1 MSAVESVKEDVG
13 RETPRP
19 IKKRYA
25 IPLGLLTIVFLLMIW
40 LSIRGTWADTTPRN
54 PVTSSEGALTQLYLA
69 PSGKQIRSAL
79 VIDHPIDEVWNV
91 VTDYDHFSEIFPH
104 VCHTDIRR
112 ESDGRFHLS
121 GSAVAN
127 CFGTWPFEVHIT
139 HHESPKQYIAEWA
152 EPHLDLTVNRGSWT
166 LTPLSG
172 NRTLAVY
179 TLEAEVKQ
187 FPGFIVRSALL
198 MRVDGVIGA
207 VAREV
212 ARRQG
217 SLL

>member
-1 MSAVESVKEDVG
+1 M
-13 RETPRP
+13 
-19 IKKRYA
+19 
-25 IPLGLLTIVFLLMIW
+25 
-40 LSIRGTWADTTPRN
+40 
-54 PVTSSEGALTQLYLA
+54 
-69 PSGKQIRSAL
+69 
-79 VIDHPIDEVWNV
+79 
-91 VTDYDHFSEIFPH
+91 
-104 VCHTDIRR
+104 
-112 ESDGRFHLS
+112 
-121 GSAVAN
+121 
-127 CFGTWPFEVHIT
+127 
-139 HHESPKQYIAEWA
+139 
-152 EPHLDLTVNRGSWT
+152 NRGSWT